1 MYAGTCV
8 VFKSMV
14 EIGFLDL
21 LQGSAALTQMIS
33 SSAWHMNGEAGE
45 NSKMDVDYARYS
57 VMATSSLR
65 HALSEPT
72 KRATIETVV
81 AILTF
86 AAYAVSCLIEH
97 LKLQTIKG

>member
-1 MYAGTCV
+1 
-8 VFKSMV
+8 MV

-33 SSAWHMNGEAGE
+33 SSAWHMNNKPGEDSAI
-45 NSKMDVDYARYS
+45 DVDYARYS
-57 VMATSSLR
+57 VMATNSLR

-86 AAYAVSCLIEH
+86 AAYAVSCLI
-97 LKLQTIKG
+97 KLVKL